1 MQITTIGLDI
11 AKNVFQVHGI
21 DANEKVVVRKQLRR
35 SQVIAFFKA
44 LPPCLIGMEACA
56 TAHYWAREL
65 TKLGHEVRLM
75 PAKDVKAYVK
85 RNKNDAADAEAIC
98 EAVRR
103 PRMRFVRAKST
114 EQQGRLMQH
123 RTRDLLLRQQT
134 QVINALR
141 AHLAELG
148 IVAAQGS
155 PQRHAEQEAQP
166 GHDAVAVTD
175 ADAGVG
181 QVQLEGPD
189 VLTCRR
195 GGRPLQKR
203 SKPLTAA
210 DVASLRARAELA
222 RIHIFNH
229 TLTQRGDSFGC
240 HKQLLS

>member
-21 DANEKVVVRKQLRR
+21 DAAENVVVRKQLRR
-35 SQVIAFFKA
+35 GQVLKFFAA
-44 LPPCLIGMEACA
+44 LPPCLVGMEACA

-103 PRMRFVRAKST
+103 PTMRFVRAKSA

-155 PQRHAEQEAQP
+155 PQRHPEQEPQP
-166 GHDAVAVTD
+166 GHDAVSVTD
-175 ADAGVG
+175 AHARIG
-181 QVQLEGPD
+181 QVQLKPADILKGRS
-189 VLTCRR
+189 VR
-195 GGRPLQKR
+195 G
-203 SKPLTAA
+203 S
-210 DVASLRARAELA
+210 
-222 RIHIFNH
+222 
-229 TLTQRGDSFGC
+229 
-240 HKQLLS
+240 